1 MAHVHAEPGGKPTL
15 DPVGLRRGEPREI
28 VGIDAE
34 RDRADADEDE
44 QAERAA
50 HPFAGA
56 ERPLHRREHA
66 PADEQ
71 GERERTRGAQ
81 RIGEKQDG
89 GARARPL

>member
-34 RDRADADEDE
+34 RDRADADE
-44 QAERAA
+44 
-50 HPFAGA
+50 
-56 ERPLHRREHA
+56 
-66 PADEQ
+66 Q